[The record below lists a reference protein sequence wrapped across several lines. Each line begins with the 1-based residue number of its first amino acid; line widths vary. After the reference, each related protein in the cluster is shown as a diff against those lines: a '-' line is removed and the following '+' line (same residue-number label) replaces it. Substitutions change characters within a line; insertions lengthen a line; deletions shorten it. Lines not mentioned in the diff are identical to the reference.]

1 MEASSTE
8 WDWLGTGL
16 KSEGKVKLFD
26 PTKFTE
32 SQYFS
37 CSFQKYKVWQW
48 KSLRKWQLYQQ

>member
-37 CSFQKYKVWQW
+37 CSFQKYKV
-48 KSLRKWQLYQQ
+48 